1 MLGSG
6 QQHLVRIR
14 HNEVKCW
21 PNLGRGRFG
30 KGFVLCT
37 LPFAY
42 DEFNAS
48 RVLLADLDGSGAADL
63 IYMEAERLRI
73 QAQIQ
78 AACEGD
84 WSEERLLQIGERF
97 GVELAQVHMVGASLR
112 DLQTAQAAGCVPHL
126 VLTGRSS
133 DVQGQT
139 LPPSFP
145 AHTRVHTDLA
155 AFVDHLLGDASSM
168 SLT

>member
-1 MLGSG
+1 M
-6 QQHLVRIR
+6 
-14 HNEVKCW
+14 
-21 PNLGRGRFG
+21 
-30 KGFVLCT
+30 
-37 LPFAY
+37 
-42 DEFNAS
+42 
-48 RVLLADLDGSGAADL
+48 
-63 IYMEAERLRI
+63 
-73 QAQIQ
+73 Q
-78 AACEGD
+78 AA
-84 WSEERLLQIGERF
+84 
-97 GVELAQVHMVGASLR
+97 
-112 DLQTAQAAGCVPHL
+112 QTTGCVPHL